1 MKYLPLPLEKGGMG
15 EVEKQKTNM
24 LKFAE
29 FKKIKVRFSDTGKGR
44 VIVLLHGFL
53 GSHKIWQEYIKKLS
67 KSFRV
72 IAVDLPG
79 HGETPAIGYYHSMEM
94 LAQSVKAVLDSI
106 GVRRYVLIG
115 HSMGGYTSLA
125 FAELFP
131 ENVCGL
137 CLCHSTAHPDSEE
150 KKKDRDRTIQLVKKG
165 NKRMVTD
172 VIATHFSPHKFP
184 KIEPRVIQVKQIA
197 EATSKQ
203 SIINSLEGMKERKSR
218 DLILKFSEY
227 PILFIVGKKDGLIN
241 TDSVFTQIGLC
252 KYPYAV
258 MMEKEGH
265 MGFYEEPEQ
274 VAPEISSFANR
285 CFRNKF

>member
-1 MKYLPLPLEKGGMG
+1 
-15 EVEKQKTNM
+15 M

-29 FKKIKVRFSDTGKGR
+29 FKKIKVRYSDTGKGR

-53 GSHKIWQEYIKKLS
+53 GSHKIWQEYIKTLS
-67 KSFRV
+67 KKFRV

-106 GVRRYVLIG
+106 GVRRYVLVG
-115 HSMGGYTSLA
+115 HSMGGYAALA
-125 FAELFP
+125 FAELYP

-137 CLCHSTAHPDSEE
+137 CLCHSTSHPDSEE
-150 KKKDRDRTIQLVKKG
+150 KKKDRDRTIHLVKKG
-165 NKRMVTD
+165 NKRVITDIITSLFTTEKLAKIKNKVT
-172 VIATHFSPHKFP
+172 
-184 KIEPRVIQVKQIA
+184 EVKQIA
-197 EATSKQ
+197 ESTSKQ
-203 SIINSLEGMKERKSR
+203 AIVNSLEGMKERKSR

-227 PILFIVGKKDGLIN
+227 PILFIVGKKDSLIN
-241 TDSVFTQIGLC
+241 SDSVFSQVGLC
-252 KYPYAV
+252 KYPYVV
-258 MMEKEGH
+258 MMENEGH

-274 VAPEISSFANR
+274 ITPEISSFANR

>member
-1 MKYLPLPLEKGGMG
+1 
-15 EVEKQKTNM
+15 M

-29 FKKIKVRFSDTGKGR
+29 FKKIKVRYSDTGKGR

-53 GSHKIWQEYIKKLS
+53 GSHKIWQEHIKRLS

-72 IAVDLPG
+72 IAIDLPG

-106 GVRRYVLIG
+106 GVRRYVVVG
-115 HSMGGYTSLA
+115 HSMGGYTALA
-125 FAELFP
+125 FAELYP

-137 CLCHSTAHPDSEE
+137 CLCHSTSYPDSEE
-150 KKKDRDRTIQLVKKG
+150 KKKDRNRTINLAKRG
-165 NKRMVTD
+165 NKRAITD
-172 VIATHFSPHKFP
+172 IVPSLFTAEKMP
-184 KIEPRVIQVKQIA
+184 KIQQLITHAKQIA
-197 EATSKQ
+197 ESTSKQ

-227 PILFIVGKKDGLIN
+227 PILFIVGKKDSLIN
-241 TDSVFTQIGLC
+241 PDSVFTQIGLC
-252 KYPYAV
+252 KYPYIV
-258 MMEKEGH
+258 MMETEGH
-265 MGFYEEPEQ
+265 MGVYEEAEKTTS
-274 VAPEISSFANR
+274 EISSFANR